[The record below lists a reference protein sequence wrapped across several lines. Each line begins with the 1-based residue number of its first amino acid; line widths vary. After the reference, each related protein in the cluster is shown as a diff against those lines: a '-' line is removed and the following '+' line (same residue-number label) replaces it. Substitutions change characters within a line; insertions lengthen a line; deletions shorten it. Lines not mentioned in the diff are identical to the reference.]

1 MFLENKKIDVP
12 YLTGYPNYDI
22 PVFKTR
28 FMLKANKIHIKIRH
42 ETNLLK
48 KEFSQIAKLFFNFYY
63 YKYLE
68 VIIHNGIG
76 FSSCSRNRKSSK
88 SARLKTQRSPST
100 GIS

>member
-1 MFLENKKIDVP
+1 MVN
-12 YLTGYPNYDI
+12 T
-22 PVFKTR
+22 
-28 FMLKANKIHIKIRH
+28 NKIYTKIRH

-88 SARLKTQRSPST
+88 SVRLKTQRSPST
-100 GIS
+100 GTS